1 MAQHRAEEN
10 EFPSP
15 RRDVGITDIDEPAS
29 HVGPAAE
36 AATTDPP
43 GSLPPEH
50 LRVRE
55 GLVRQARDGSAPA
68 HAVTTPSETAVDD
81 EPVVDGKAAE
91 EPAARAGSASSED
104 SDDGPVVGE
113 TSEVAEDAAAR
124 DGSAAREDADADTAA
139 ADGTGADPDD
149 DDAAAEEQPE
159 DDSEQS
165 ESQSLRGALRQLLR
179 HIRKLRG
186 SLLIALALLVLASVV
201 GLAQPIATQLILTAL
216 TDGTSLAGPVL
227 ILLGCVLGAA
237 LAQGSGQFLILR
249 VAEGIVAGTRSSM
262 VRQILGMSV
271 RAMHKRDPGDLMS
284 RVISDSSSVRQI
296 ALQSVVQAVTGTVV
310 VVGSVVL
317 MVILDWMLFLIT
329 FGVVAVLCL
338 GLLFTMPKIRKY
350 SQQTQANIGR
360 LSTELERSLGSFTT
374 VKASGA
380 VDDEVER
387 VDTTIGK
394 ARRSGVRTAI
404 WTAASGMLSALTVQA
419 AFLVVLAVG
428 SLRVQSGL
436 MTIPT
441 LIAFLLYAMQLSA
454 PVLQLT
460 AAFSAFQSGR
470 AALERI
476 GETET
481 FEQEDDVETEGIDP
495 AAVPGA
501 RNSLGPRG
509 WKPAAEF
516 EGVQFRYPD
525 DAEPTLRGVD
535 LHIGSKGLTALVGPS
550 GSGKST
556 ILRLLVGFYPVETGL
571 VSVGGR
577 VLGDWDLDELRDRVA
592 YVEQETPVLAG
603 TVHENLTY
611 GQDDVDE
618 ADVEKALE
626 RTGLDERV
634 DSLDEHVGHRGQTFS
649 GGERQ
654 RISIARALLRQP
666 DLLLLDEVTSQLDP
680 RTEKSM
686 LELVHEISGRIPVV
700 MVAHRLS
707 TVVDADEIVV
717 MENGAVRARG
727 SHQELIRDDE
737 LYRQM
742 VQQQGLLSDEE
753 EAATAGAP
761 A

>member
-1 MAQHRAEEN
+1 MAQHRAVEEN
-10 EFPSP
+10 EFPP
-15 RRDVGITDIDEPAS
+15 PTRDLGTNPPGRPAS

-36 AATTDPP
+36 VAAGEPP
-43 GSLPPEH
+43 GTLPPEH
-50 LRVRE
+50 LAVRKHLVTTAPSE
-55 GLVRQARDGSAPA
+55 PDAEAERPPESGSPEPGLSEPEPGPPEPETAEEADDAPTAPA
-68 HAVTTPSETAVDD
+68 
-81 EPVVDGKAAE
+81 
-91 EPAARAGSASSED
+91 AS
-104 SDDGPVVGE
+104 
-113 TSEVAEDAAAR
+113 T
-124 DGSAAREDADADTAA
+124 
-139 ADGTGADPDD
+139 
-149 DDAAAEEQPE
+149 
-159 DDSEQS
+159 
-165 ESQSLRGALRQLLR
+165 SLRAALRQLLR
-179 HIRKLRG
+179 HIGELRG
-186 SLLIALALLVLASVV
+186 SMIVSLALLVLASVV
-201 GLAQPIATQLILTAL
+201 GLAQPIGTQLILTAL

-237 LAQGSGQFLILR
+237 LAQGAGQFLVLR
-249 VAEGIVAGTRSSM
+249 VAEGVVAGTRGQM

-271 RAMHKRDPGDLMS
+271 SAMHRRDPGDLMS
-284 RVISDSSSVRQI
+284 RVVSDSSSVRQI

-310 VVGSVVL
+310 VIGSVVL
-317 MVILDWMLFLIT
+317 MVILDWFLFLVT

-338 GLLFTMPKIRKY
+338 GLLFTMPKIRRY
-350 SQQTQANIGR
+350 AQQTQANIGR
-360 LSTELERSLGSFTT
+360 LNSELERSLGSFTT

-380 VDDEVER
+380 VDDEIER
-387 VDTTIGK
+387 VDATIGR

-428 SLRVQSGL
+428 SLRVQSGA

-476 GETET
+476 AETET
-481 FEQEDDVETEGIDP
+481 FEQEDEVEVEGLDP

-501 RNSLGPRG
+501 RNSLGPKS
-509 WKPAAEF
+509 WAPAAELA
-516 EGVQFRYPD
+516 GVQFRYPD
-525 DAEPTLRGVD
+525 DPEPTLRGVD
-535 LHIGSKGLTALVGPS
+535 LQIGRTGLTALVGPS

-556 ILRLLVGFYPVETGL
+556 ILRLLVGFYPVEGGL

-577 VLGDWDLDELRDRVA
+577 VLGDWKLDELRDRVA

-603 TVHENLTY
+603 TIEENLTY
-611 GQDDVDE
+611 GQDDVDR
-618 ADVEKALE
+618 AAVEQALE

-634 DSLDEHVGHRGQTFS
+634 DSLEEKVGHRGQSFS

-686 LELVHEISGRIPVV
+686 LELVHEISDRIPVV

-707 TVVDADEIVV
+707 TVVDADAIVV

-727 SHQELIRDDE
+727 THRELIASDE

-742 VQQQGLLSDEE
+742 VEQQGLLTDQDTV
-753 EAATAGAP
+753 AAGDRS
-761 A
+761 

>member
-1 MAQHRAEEN
+1 M
-10 EFPSP
+10 
-15 RRDVGITDIDEPAS
+15 I
-29 HVGPAAE
+29 
-36 AATTDPP
+36 
-43 GSLPPEH
+43 
-50 LRVRE
+50 
-55 GLVRQARDGSAPA
+55 
-68 HAVTTPSETAVDD
+68 
-81 EPVVDGKAAE
+81 
-91 EPAARAGSASSED
+91 
-104 SDDGPVVGE
+104 
-113 TSEVAEDAAAR
+113 VA
-124 DGSAAREDADADTAA
+124 
-139 ADGTGADPDD
+139 
-149 DDAAAEEQPE
+149 
-159 DDSEQS
+159 
-165 ESQSLRGALRQLLR
+165 LL
-179 HIRKLRG
+179 
-186 SLLIALALLVLASVV
+186 LLVLASVV

-216 TDGTSLAGPVL
+216 TDGGSLAGPVW

-237 LAQGSGQFLILR
+237 LAQGSGQFLVLR
-249 VAEGIVAGTRSSM
+249 VAEGVVAGTRSQM
-262 VRQILGMSV
+262 VRRILGMSV
-271 RAMHKRDPGDLMS
+271 SAMHRRDPGDLMS
-284 RVISDSSSVRQI
+284 RVVSDSSSVRQI

-317 MVILDWMLFLIT
+317 MLILDWFLFVVT

-338 GLLFTMPKIRKY
+338 GLLVTMPKIRENA
-350 SQQTQANIGR
+350 QRTQASIGR
-360 LSTELERSLGSFTT
+360 LNSELERSLGSFTT
-374 VKASGA
+374 VKAAGA
-380 VDDEVER
+380 VDDEIER
-387 VDTTIGK
+387 VDRTIGR

-428 SLRVQSGL
+428 SLRVQSGS

-476 GETET
+476 AETET
-481 FEQEDDVETEGIDP
+481 FEQEDEIDVEGLDP

-501 RNSLGPRG
+501 RDSLGAAD
-509 WKPAAEF
+509 WSAAAELSA
-516 EGVQFRYPD
+516 VSFRYPD
-525 DAEPTLRGVD
+525 EPRDTLHGVD
-535 LHIGSKGLTALVGPS
+535 LRLGDKGLTALVGPS

-556 ILRLLVGFYPVETGL
+556 VLRLLVGFYPVNEGL

-611 GQDDVDE
+611 GQDDVDRS
-618 ADVEKALE
+618 DVEKALE

-634 DSLDEHVGHRGQTFS
+634 ESLDERVGHRGQGFS

-666 DLLLLDEVTSQLDP
+666 NLLLLDEVTSQLDP

-686 LELVHEISGRIPVV
+686 LELVHEISDRIPVV

-707 TVVDADEIVV
+707 TVIDADEIVV

-727 SHQELIRDDE
+727 THGELLRTDE
-737 LYRQM
+737 LYHQM
-742 VQQQGLLSDEE
+742 VEQQGLLGDQQ
-753 EAATAGAP
+753 AP
-761 A
+761 APRS